1 MSTHKNFDKI
11 CVVVLIVTLLLT
23 ILFMNGSR
31 LGIETIIDEDSEAN
45 SQSVYFTTN
54 DLNGTW
60 DTSTATVIRL
70 QGSTASVTG
79 GGAYV
84 LNGSVY
90 ITGAGWYVVSGT
102 LDDGSIVVD
111 AASSSKVWILLNGV
125 TIACSDDAC
134 LRVNQADK
142 VFITL
147 AEGTENVLKG
157 YMPNLKE

>member
-60 DTSTATVIRL
+60 TPLPPPS
-70 QGSTASVTG
+70 SVCR
-79 GGAYV
+79 
-84 LNGSVY
+84 
-90 ITGAGWYVVSGT
+90 
-102 LDDGSIVVD
+102 
-111 AASSSKVWILLNGV
+111 AARPRSP
-125 TIACSDDAC
+125 AA
-134 LRVNQADK
+134 APM
-142 VFITL
+142 F
-147 AEGTENVLKG
+147 
-157 YMPNLKE
+157 